1 MSEIHETPLH
11 DWHVQHN
18 AEMID
23 YVGWHMPVW
32 FKSIREEHN
41 AVRKAAGI
49 FDVSHMGRILITG
62 EDALNFLQKVTVND
76 VSALNPL
83 QAHYSMI
90 CNENG
95 GIKDDLILVRIE
107 PTGFILNCNAL
118 NRDKILSW
126 LQKYTVGNLRVED
139 VTEPMPLFALQG
151 PRSQRILQRVT
162 EADLTQLK
170 RYRASRTKIQSE
182 NVLITRSGYTGED
195 GFEIYSMS
203 TLSNAHARALKI
215 WNAILKAG
223 ESEGLLPCGLGARDS
238 LRTEAGL
245 PLYEDEISEEINP
258 YEAKLDFAVKTE
270 KNVPFVG
277 KDSLIKIKTA
287 GVKRLRIGFKLLERG
302 SPRKDHPI
310 LSDERQI
317 GAVTSGLL
325 SPLTGDAVG
334 MGYVETAYAED
345 GRRIEVKIRDR
356 NVKAEITPWPFY
368 DPKRYGMKREVQS

>member
-1 MSEIHETPLH
+1 MHETPLH
-11 DWHVQHN
+11 DWHVKHN

-41 AVRKAAGI
+41 AVRGAAGI

-62 EDALNFLQKVTVND
+62 QDAVNFLQKVTVND
-76 VSALNPL
+76 VSTLTPL

-107 PTGFILNCNAL
+107 PAGFILNCNAL
-118 NRDKILSW
+118 NRDKILEW
-126 LQKYTVGNLRVED
+126 LRKHTVGNVRVED
-139 VTEPMPLFALQG
+139 VTEAMPLFAIQG
-151 PRSQRILQRVT
+151 PRAQRILQRVT
-162 EADLTQLK
+162 ETDLTQLK
-170 RYRASRTKIQSE
+170 RYRASRTMIQSE

-215 WNAILKAG
+215 WNAIMEAG
-223 ESEGLLPCGLGARDS
+223 ESDGLLPCGLGARDS

-245 PLYEDEISEEINP
+245 PLYENEINEEINP
-258 YEAKLDFAVKTE
+258 VEAKLDFAVKME
-270 KNVPFVG
+270 KTVPFIG
-277 KDSLIKIKTA
+277 KDALVKAKSA

-302 SPRKDHPI
+302 SPRKDYPI
-310 LSDERQI
+310 LAAEHPV

-334 MGYVETAYAED
+334 MGYVETAYAEE
-345 GRRIEVKIRDR
+345 GQKLEVKIRDR
-356 NVKAEITPWPFY
+356 NVKAKIISWPFY
-368 DPKRYGMKREVQS
+368 DQKRYGMRRETKS